1 MAASHQTTI
10 IGMTLEDVLRRMP
23 KVELHCHLIGTV
35 RPRTWAELAQKHDV
49 PVPPPGD
56 AEFIYTHI
64 NSRNSVPE
72 MYQNARIPFPP
83 PDPGWDTEPS
93 FSLLAISLDLARCIV
108 DPTDFER
115 IAYEALEDGVRTS
128 HVRYREMF
136 FEPSA
141 FMANGVSYRSIVDGL
156 IAGLRAAEHDFGIRA
171 RLIGGINREES
182 GSDALHIVEQMVA
195 SPREEVVGIGLDNFE
210 IAGPPQKFANAY
222 DLAERNGLHRT
233 AHAAEHDPS
242 ARNITTCLDV
252 LHCDRLDHGYFV
264 MEDEDVVERC
274 RTEQVPFTC
283 IFTTSRRA
291 WRPWRRASIKAMV
304 ERGLKVSLSSDD
316 PAMFPTT
323 LADEYVIAAT
333 QVGFDWPT
341 LRQLNLNGVDAA
353 WLNASDKARL
363 RAELASEMD
372 ALAAELA
379 ASDGAR

>member
-1 MAASHQTTI
+1 M
-10 IGMTLEDVLRRMP
+10 LEDVLRRMP

-35 RPRTWAELAQKHDV
+35 RPRTWAELAQKHGV

-56 AEFIYTHI
+56 AEFIYSHI
-64 NSRNSVPE
+64 NSRTSVPA
-72 MYQNARIPFPP
+72 MYQNARISFPP
-83 PDPGWDTEPS
+83 PDPGWDAEPS

-108 DPTDFER
+108 DPADFER
-115 IAYEALEDGVRTS
+115 VAYEALEDAVRTS
-128 HVRYREMF
+128 NVRYREMF

-141 FMANGVSYRSIVDGL
+141 FMANGVSYPSLVDGL
-156 IAGLRAAEHDFGIRA
+156 IAGVRAAEADFGIRA
-171 RLIGGINREES
+171 RLIGGINREEP
-182 GSDALHIVEQMVA
+182 GADALRVVEEMVGC
-195 SPREEVVGIGLDNFE
+195 PRDEVVGIGLDNFE
-210 IAGPPQKFANAY
+210 IPGPPEKFVDAY
-222 DLAERNGLHRT
+222 ALAERNGLRRT

-264 MEDEDVVERC
+264 MEDENVIERC
-274 RTEQVPFTC
+274 RQEQVPFTC

-304 ERGLKVSLSSDD
+304 ERGLKITLSSDD

-323 LADEYVIAAT
+323 LADEYLIGAT

-353 WLNASDKARL
+353 WLDDPDRDRL
-363 RAELASEMD
+363 RAEIVAETD

-379 ASDGAR
+379 ETDTLR